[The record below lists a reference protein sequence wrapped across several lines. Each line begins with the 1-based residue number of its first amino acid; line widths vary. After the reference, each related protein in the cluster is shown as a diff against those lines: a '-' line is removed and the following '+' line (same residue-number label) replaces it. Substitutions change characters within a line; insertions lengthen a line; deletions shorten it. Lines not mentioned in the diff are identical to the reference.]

1 MPSGRLTSE
10 QRREIERWFIR
21 RGVPHFAVLYEK
33 RADTLTRA
41 IPILIVA
48 YLLGG
53 LNSLDL
59 ANWSAGRNVVA
70 AVVTVAVMVF
80 GWSVTNLA
88 LRRPFWSIPTRVG
101 PPELV
106 TFVVGPAIPSAI
118 FGQWIDAIQATAE
131 GALVLV
137 IIWVGV
143 SNAVVPLTLWAVRST
158 TGQIGLVWNLLV
170 RALPLLLLFTTFLF
184 INAEVWQMA
193 GLLYGWP
200 YPVVIVI
207 FFLLGSVF
215 VLSRVPRLI
224 SGLADFGTWSEVRL
238 LLEDSPAHG
247 IELPAIGDPPES
259 LSLRERVDLYLLTT
273 FNQAVQITLVA
284 FSMFGFFVLLGFLA
298 IPLDTQLA
306 WTGVDAPDALN
317 VLATVRAG
325 GRELVLTEPLLR
337 VAGFLGAFVGMYFTV
352 VLTTDAT
359 YRDEFSEDTAP
370 STRQLLAV
378 RVAYRWARDLDRPAV
393 AP

>member
-1 MPSGRLTSE
+1 VPSGRLSGE
-10 QRREIERWFIR
+10 QRRDIERWFIR
-21 RGVPHFAVLYEK
+21 RGVPHFAVLYEN

-59 ANWSAGRNVVA
+59 ADWSAGRNAMA
-70 AVVTVAVMVF
+70 AVVTIAVMVL

-106 TFVVGPAIPSAI
+106 TFVIGPSVPSAI
-118 FGQWIDAIQATAE
+118 FGQWIDAVQAAVV
-131 GALVLV
+131 GAAVLV

-143 SNAVVPLTLWAVRST
+143 SNAVVPLTLWAIRST

-193 GLLYGWP
+193 GLLVGWP

-207 FFLLGSVF
+207 FFALGSVF

-224 SGLADFGTWSEVRL
+224 AGLAEFDSWTEVRL
-238 LLEDSPAHG
+238 LLENTPAHG
-247 IELPAIGDPPES
+247 VELPPAGDPPEN

-284 FSMFGFFVLLGFLA
+284 FSMFGFFTLLGFLA
-298 IPLDTQLA
+298 IPLDTQTA
-306 WTGVDAPDALN
+306 WTGVETSDSLN
-317 VLATVRAG
+317 VLATFDAG
-325 GRELVLTEPLLR
+325 GRQLVLTEPLLR

-370 STRQLLAV
+370 ATRQLLAV
-378 RVAYRWARDLDRPAV
+378 RIAYRWARDLDRPAV
-393 AP
+393 TP

>member
-1 MPSGRLTSE
+1 MTSGQLTDE
-10 QRREIERWFIR
+10 RRRDIERWLIR
-21 RGVPHFAVLYEK
+21 RGVPHFAVVYEN
-33 RADTLTRA
+33 RADALTRA
-41 IPILIVA
+41 IPILVVA

-59 ANWSAGRNVVA
+59 AEWSAGRNAMA
-70 AVVTVAVMVF
+70 AVVTIAVMVL
-80 GWSVTNLA
+80 GWSITNLA
-88 LRRPFWSIPTRVG
+88 LRRPFWSMPTRVG

-106 TFVVGPAIPSAI
+106 TFVIGPAIPSAI
-118 FGQWIDAIQATAE
+118 FGQWVDAVQATVE
-131 GALVLV
+131 GAAVLV
-137 IIWVGV
+137 IIWIGV
-143 SNAVVPLTLWAVRST
+143 SNAVVPLTVWAIRST

-193 GLLYGWP
+193 GLLHGWT
-200 YPVVIVI
+200 YPVVIGI

-224 SGLADFGTWSEVRL
+224 NGLAEFDAWSDVRL
-238 LLEDSPAHG
+238 LLEDTPAHE
-247 IELPAIGDPPES
+247 IELPMVGDPPES

-273 FNQAVQITLVA
+273 FNQALQITLVA
-284 FSMFGFFVLLGFLA
+284 VSMFGFFVLLGFLA
-298 IPLDTQLA
+298 IPVDTQVT
-306 WTGVDAPDALN
+306 WTGGQDSLN
-317 VLATVRAG
+317 VLATLNAG

-352 VLTTDAT
+352 VLTTDST
-359 YRDEFSEDTAP
+359 YRDEFSQDTAP
-370 STRQLLAV
+370 NTRQLLAV

>member
-1 MPSGRLTSE
+1 VPSGRLTAE
-10 QRREIERWFIR
+10 QRHDIERWFIR

-59 ANWSAGRNVVA
+59 ANWSAGRNAMA
-70 AVVTVAVMVF
+70 AVVTLAVMVF
-80 GWSVTNLA
+80 GWSITNLA

-118 FGQWIDAIQATAE
+118 FGQWIDAIQATVE
-131 GALVLV
+131 GAFVLLV
-137 IIWVGV
+137 IWVGV

-200 YPVVIVI
+200 YPVVIGI
-207 FFLLGSVF
+207 FFVLGSVF
-215 VLSRVPRLI
+215 VLSRVPRI
-224 SGLADFGTWSEVRL
+224 IAGLADFGTWSEVRL

-247 IELPAIGDPPES
+247 IDLPAVGDPPEN

-284 FSMFGFFVLLGFLA
+284 LSMFGFFVLLGFLA
-298 IPLDTQLA
+298 IPLGTQIA
-306 WTGVDAPDALN
+306 WIGVDSADSIN
-317 VLATVRAG
+317 ILATVNAG
-325 GRELVLTEPLLR
+325 GRELVLSEPLLR

-359 YRDEFSEDTAP
+359 YRDEFAEDTAP

-378 RVAYRWARDLDRPAV
+378 RMAYRWARDLDRPAI

>member
-1 MPSGRLTSE
+1 MPSGRLTAE
-10 QRREIERWFIR
+10 QRHDIERWFIR

-59 ANWSAGRNVVA
+59 ANWSAGRNAMA
-70 AVVTVAVMVF
+70 AVVTLAVMVF
-80 GWSVTNLA
+80 GWSITNLA

-118 FGQWIDAIQATAE
+118 FGQWIDAIQATVE
-131 GALVLV
+131 GAFVLLV
-137 IIWVGV
+137 IWVGV

-200 YPVVIVI
+200 YPVVIGI
-207 FFLLGSVF
+207 FFVLGSVF
-215 VLSRVPRLI
+215 VLSRVPRI
-224 SGLADFGTWSEVRL
+224 IAGLADFGTWSEVRL

-247 IELPAIGDPPES
+247 IDLPAVGDPPEN

-284 FSMFGFFVLLGFLA
+284 LSMFGFFVLLGFLA
-298 IPLDTQLA
+298 IPLGTQIA
-306 WTGVDAPDALN
+306 WIGVDSADSIN
-317 VLATVRAG
+317 ILATVNAG
-325 GRELVLTEPLLR
+325 GRELVLSEPLLR

-359 YRDEFSEDTAP
+359 YRDEFAEDTAP

-378 RVAYRWARDLDRPAV
+378 RMAYRWARDLDRPAI

>member
-1 MPSGRLTSE
+1 MPSGRLTAE
-10 QRREIERWFIR
+10 QRHDIERWFIR

-59 ANWSAGRNVVA
+59 ANWSAGRNAMA
-70 AVVTVAVMVF
+70 AVVTLAVMVF
-80 GWSVTNLA
+80 GWSITNLA

-118 FGQWIDAIQATAE
+118 FGQWIDAIQATVE
-131 GALVLV
+131 GAFVLLV
-137 IIWVGV
+137 IWVGV

-200 YPVVIVI
+200 YPVVIGI
-207 FFLLGSVF
+207 FFVLGSVF
-215 VLSRVPRLI
+215 VLSRVPRI
-224 SGLADFGTWSEVRL
+224 IAGLADFGTWSEVRL

-247 IELPAIGDPPES
+247 IDLPAVGDPPEN

-284 FSMFGFFVLLGFLA
+284 LSMFGFFVLLGFLA
-298 IPLDTQLA
+298 IPLGTQIA
-306 WTGVDAPDALN
+306 WTGVDSADSIN
-317 VLATVRAG
+317 ILATVNAG
-325 GRELVLTEPLLR
+325 GRELVLSEPLLR

-359 YRDEFSEDTAP
+359 YRDEFAEDTAP

-378 RVAYRWARDLDRPAV
+378 RMAYRWARDLDRPAI

>member
-1 MPSGRLTSE
+1 
-10 QRREIERWFIR
+10 
-21 RGVPHFAVLYEK
+21 
-33 RADTLTRA
+33 
-41 IPILIVA
+41 
-48 YLLGG
+48 
-53 LNSLDL
+53 
-59 ANWSAGRNVVA
+59 
-70 AVVTVAVMVF
+70 
-80 GWSVTNLA
+80 
-88 LRRPFWSIPTRVG
+88 
-101 PPELV
+101 V

-118 FGQWIDAIQATAE
+118 FGQWIDAIQATVE
-131 GALVLV
+131 GAFVLLV
-137 IIWVGV
+137 IWVGV

-200 YPVVIVI
+200 YPVVIGI
-207 FFLLGSVF
+207 FFVLGSVF
-215 VLSRVPRLI
+215 VLSRVPRI
-224 SGLADFGTWSEVRL
+224 IAGLADFGTWSEVRL

-247 IELPAIGDPPES
+247 IDLPAVGDPPEN

-284 FSMFGFFVLLGFLA
+284 LSMFGFFVLLGFLA
-298 IPLDTQLA
+298 IPLGTQIA
-306 WTGVDAPDALN
+306 WTGVDSADSIN
-317 VLATVRAG
+317 ILATVNAG
-325 GRELVLTEPLLR
+325 GRELVLSEPLLR

-359 YRDEFSEDTAP
+359 YRDEFAEDTAP

-378 RVAYRWARDLDRPAV
+378 RMAYRWARDLDRPAI

>member
-1 MPSGRLTSE
+1 VPSGRLTAE
-10 QRREIERWFIR
+10 QRHDIERWFIR

-59 ANWSAGRNVVA
+59 ANWSAGRNAMA
-70 AVVTVAVMVF
+70 AVVTLAVMVF
-80 GWSVTNLA
+80 GWSITNLA

-118 FGQWIDAIQATAE
+118 FGQWIDAIQATVE
-131 GALVLV
+131 GAFVLLV
-137 IIWVGV
+137 IWVGV

-200 YPVVIVI
+200 YPVVIGI
-207 FFLLGSVF
+207 FFVLGSVF
-215 VLSRVPRLI
+215 VLSRVPRI
-224 SGLADFGTWSEVRL
+224 IAGLADFGTWSEVRL

-247 IELPAIGDPPES
+247 IDLPAVGDPPEN

-284 FSMFGFFVLLGFLA
+284 LSMFGFFVLLGFLA
-298 IPLDTQLA
+298 IPLGTQIA
-306 WTGVDAPDALN
+306 WTGVDSADSIN
-317 VLATVRAG
+317 ILATVNAG
-325 GRELVLTEPLLR
+325 GRELVLSEPLLR

-359 YRDEFSEDTAP
+359 YRDEFAEDTAP

-378 RVAYRWARDLDRPAV
+378 RMAYRWARDLDRPAI